1 MQQCPHFQYTVKRPR
16 DSWIIIDDKIIQ
28 IIYLFIYFLIDSRW
42 IPASTSYRYSPR
54 AWLDGSRRYG
64 HSVLLLPD
72 RNLRHHCC
80 CQRKCYL
87 SRNQN
92 TQKMLHRGNYRNDL
106 IESTLKFEV
115 NHASYFLIDVIF
127 YRQGASFSRVTL
139 RGQGLVT
146 PGQGVW
152 PSPR

>member
-16 DSWIIIDDKIIQ
+16 DSWIKIDEKIIQ

-64 HSVLLLPD
+64 HSLLLLPD

-87 SRNQN
+87 SR
-92 TQKMLHRGNYRNDL
+92 TRKKCYTEKINDL
-106 IESTLKFEV
+106 IESTLKYEV